1 MDNINHFTLIQ
12 KGRDYVC
19 ASDPESENENDI
31 KKKYQELCHQLVKI
45 NHENLKIL
53 KDKAMIKAQINI
65 LEMEQH
71 SSKDKDEAG
80 QENLEKV
87 DVILSQEL
95 SEEKKS
101 RNRVVKDQI
110 ENNEEIIHRG
120 TSQKHKL
127 EKKLRENHQKIRILS
142 HGTKNLDKILL
153 IGQSP
158 MINWD
163 LRNFVLNNNRI
174 GQSPFRSHL

>member
-127 EKKLRENHQKIRILS
+127 ERKLRENHQKIRILS

-158 MINWD
+158 MNQLGFEKFCIK
-163 LRNFVLNNNRI
+163 
-174 GQSPFRSHL
+174 